1 MVIALIFGILAYEK
15 NAIESKFKFTGYHS
29 EKALQSF
36 IISASEHATLSF
48 RERSGTLHNAPASQ
62 TSVSSDA
69 GKKNKNLPRAAKD
82 GKLNY
87 VY

>member
-48 RERSGTLHNAPASQ
+48 RERSGT
-62 TSVSSDA
+62 
-69 GKKNKNLPRAAKD
+69 
-82 GKLNY
+82 
-87 VY
+87 

>member
-48 RERSGTLHNAPASQ
+48 RERSGTLHNAPVSQ
-62 TSVSSDA
+62 TSVTNDT
-69 GKKNKNLPRAAKD
+69 GEKNKNLSRAVKD
-82 GKLNY
+82 RKFN
-87 VY
+87 